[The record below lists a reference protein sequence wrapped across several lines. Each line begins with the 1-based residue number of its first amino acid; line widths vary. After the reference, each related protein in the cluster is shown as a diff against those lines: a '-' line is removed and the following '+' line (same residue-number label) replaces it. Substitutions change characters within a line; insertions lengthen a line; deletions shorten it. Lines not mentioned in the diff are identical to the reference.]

1 MSVDDRLAEHE
12 REEQHLKRSL
22 DRLVEE
28 GDDDPSSKNGM
39 IANNQ
44 VLREL
49 RHFKLEGKAALNGFW
64 DEVEEEQKDP
74 AGWWVRGFIV
84 RTRKDGIHT
93 RLDVHHIMK
102 QNQDIAQQNRK
113 LGKKL
118 DQLILM
124 LALCLLML
132 AYHLFR

>member
-28 GDDDPSSKNGM
+28 GDGDPSSKNGI
-39 IANNQ
+39 IAHNQ

-49 RHFKLEGKAALNGFW
+49 RHFKLEGKAALNRFW
-64 DEVEEEQKDP
+64 DEVRRSDEEEQKDP
-74 AGWWVRGFIV
+74 EGWWVRGFIV

-93 RLDVHHIMK
+93 RLDVHHIMQ

-118 DQLILM
+118 DQLI
-124 LALCLLML
+124 
-132 AYHLFR
+132 